1 MKDMKD
7 MKTVTF
13 LMGGDVTW
21 TSQSG
26 GTERRRHIPAG
37 TKMRLRVVK
46 RESEYEGEYE
56 LWDGRWSILVPSN
69 VVRIEL

>member
-1 MKDMKD
+1 

-46 RESEYEGEYE
+46 GEGEYE
-56 LWDGRWSILVPSN
+56 LWDGHWSILVPSN
-69 VVRIEL
+69 VVRIES